1 MKGNRLAAALMIAGG
16 LLLVFGKGV
25 PEINFGN
32 LFGQSLAGTTVVLV
46 NEKTAATVDQTLAV
60 RNSAEFVEANKLA
73 GFMNVDRDDE
83 WAKPIVEAGRQKK
96 VEPPLVA
103 YIELEDKKV
112 SKVRKIVPWKTS
124 LEDSK

>member
-1 MKGNRLAAALMIAGG
+1 MKGNGLAAALMIAGG
-16 LLLVFGKGV
+16 LLLVFGKGL
-25 PEINFGN
+25 PEANFGN
-32 LFGQSLAGTTVVLV
+32 PFKQSLAGTTVVLV

-83 WAKPIVEAGRQKK
+83 WAKPIVEAGRQKNI
-96 VEPPLVA
+96 EPPLVA
-103 YIELEDKKV
+103 YIELADKKV
-112 SKVRKIVPWKTS
+112 SKVRKIAPWKTS